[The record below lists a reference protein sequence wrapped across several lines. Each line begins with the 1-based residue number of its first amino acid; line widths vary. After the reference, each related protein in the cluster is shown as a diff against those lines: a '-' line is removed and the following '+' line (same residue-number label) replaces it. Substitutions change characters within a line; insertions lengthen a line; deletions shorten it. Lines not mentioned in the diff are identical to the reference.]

1 MINKIQT
8 IGIKKNDQ
16 SYLKRLLIAYPK
28 INSGRKNYINQYS
41 RVLKNILLS
50 KAYDRISKK
59 KPNIQ
64 KKFFFK
70 EKDKILLI
78 KFKL

>member
-8 IGIKKNDQ
+8 IGIKKINQ
-16 SYLKRLLIAYPK
+16 SYLKKLLINYPK
-28 INSGRKNYINQYS
+28 INSGRKNYTYQYN

-50 KAYDRISKK
+50 KAYNRISKK

-70 EKDKILLI
+70 ETDGILLI

>member
-1 MINKIQT
+1 MTNKIQT
-8 IGIKKNDQ
+8 ISIKKNDQ
-16 SYLKRLLIAYPK
+16 SYLKRLLIDYPK
-28 INSGRKNYINQYS
+28 ISSGRKNYANQYN

-50 KAYDRISKK
+50 KAYDRISIK

-70 EKDKILLI
+70 EKGKILLI

>member
-1 MINKIQT
+1 MTNKIQT
-8 IGIKKNDQ
+8 ISIKKNNQ

-28 INSGRKNYINQYS
+28 INSGRKNYRNQYN

-50 KAYDRISKK
+50 KAYNKISKK
-59 KPNIQ
+59 KLNFQ

-70 EKDKILLI
+70 EKNEILSI

>member
-1 MINKIQT
+1 MTNKIQT
-8 IGIKKNDQ
+8 ISIKKNDQ

-28 INSGRKNYINQYS
+28 ISSGRKNYANQYD

-50 KAYDRISKK
+50 QAYNIISKK
-59 KPNIQ
+59 KSNFQ

-70 EKDKILLI
+70 EKENFLLI

>member
-8 IGIKKNDQ
+8 ISIKKNNQ

-28 INSGRKNYINQYS
+28 INSGRKNYRNQYN

-50 KAYDRISKK
+50 KAYNKISKK
-59 KPNIQ
+59 KLNFQ

-70 EKDKILLI
+70 EKNEILSI